1 MSWSGWGDPAQAREL
16 PESVRG
22 LLRDLLG
29 VRAPATPA
37 AGLESVRLAPVA
49 LPEPLLKAL
58 AEIAG
63 AANVRTGHEDRVRH
77 TRGKSTPDLLLMRAG
92 DGSAAPD
99 AVVLPGSHE
108 EVAELLRLCSR
119 ERIAVVPFGGG
130 TSVVGGLAAERPA
143 ERAAAG
149 SGFAGVIA
157 LDLGRLD
164 RLRSVDAES
173 MVAEFEPGVRA
184 PDAERL
190 LAGHGLTLGHFP
202 QSYEYATL
210 GGFAAAR
217 SSGQASAGYGRF
229 DDMVVG
235 LTLTTP
241 SGTLDLGRAPK
252 SAAGPDLRQLVLG
265 SEGAFGVIT
274 SLRLRVRRAP
284 AERRYEGWRFP
295 SFTAGSAAVRAL
307 AQEGPLPAVL
317 RLSDETE
324 TLIGLAKP
332 DSIGSGGSDGAGGPD
347 GSGGFDGAGG
357 SDGSGGS
364 DGAGGSA
371 GPDAPGSSD
380 GSGGSASQ
388 GGSGCLLIAGYEG
401 AAIGARHAAA
411 SAVLA
416 RMGGE
421 PLGPEPGRAWERG
434 RFSAP
439 YLRDSLL
446 AAGATVETLETAGFW
461 SNLPRLYDAVRL
473 ALLGA
478 LGPAHPPLVMCH
490 ISHVYETGASLYFTV
505 VTPQDA
511 DPVAQWQRAKTA
523 VNAAIV
529 EAGGTITHHH
539 GVGRDHRDAYGA
551 EIGPLGAAV
560 LRAVKAELDPA
571 GILNP
576 GALIPPPP

>member
-1 MSWSGWGDPAQAREL
+1 MLWSGWGDPGKAREL
-16 PESVRG
+16 PEPVRG

-29 VRAPATPA
+29 VRAPGTPA
-37 AGLESVRLAPVA
+37 ARLESVALPPVA
-49 LPEPLLKAL
+49 LTGAAL
-58 AEIAG
+58 AALAKVVG
-63 AANVRTGHEDRVRH
+63 DAHVLTGHEARVRH
-77 TRGKSTPDLLLMRAG
+77 TRGKSTPDLLRMRAG
-92 DGSAAPD
+92 DGSDAPD

-108 EVAELLRLCSR
+108 EVAELLGLCSR

-130 TSVVGGLAAERPA
+130 TSVVGGLAADGRD
-143 ERAAAG
+143 RA
-149 SGFAGVIA
+149 GFTGVIA

-164 RLRSVDAES
+164 RLRSVDEES
-173 MVAEFEPGVRA
+173 MVADFEPGVRA

-190 LAGHGLTLGHFP
+190 LAAHGLTLGHFP
-202 QSYEYATL
+202 QSFEYATL

-235 LTLTTP
+235 LTLATP
-241 SGTLDLGRAPK
+241 SGTLDLGRAPR

-265 SEGAFGVIT
+265 SEGAFGVVT

-284 AERRYEGWRFP
+284 AERRHEGWRFA
-295 SFTAGSAAVRAL
+295 SFAQGRAAMRAL
-307 AQEGPLPAVL
+307 AQDGPLPDVL

-324 TLIGLAKP
+324 TMIGLAEP
-332 DSIGSGGSDGAGGPD
+332 DEIGTGAP
-347 GSGGFDGAGG
+347 
-357 SDGSGGS
+357 
-364 DGAGGSA
+364 
-371 GPDAPGSSD
+371 
-380 GSGGSASQ
+380 

-401 AAIGARHAAA
+401 ARVAGRHAAA

-416 RMGGE
+416 RLGGE
-421 PLGPEPGRAWERG
+421 PLGPEPGQAWEHG

-461 SNLPRLYDAVRL
+461 ANLPRLYDAVRP

-478 LGPAHPPLVMCH
+478 LGSPLVMCH
-490 ISHVYETGASLYFTV
+490 VSHVYETGASLYFTV

-511 DPVAQWQRAKTA
+511 DPVAQWRRAKEA

-539 GVGRDHRDAYGA
+539 GVGRDHLDAYA
-551 EIGPLGAAV
+551 REIGPVGAGV

-576 GALIPPPP
+576 GVLVPRG

>member
-1 MSWSGWGDPAQAREL
+1 MLWSGWGDPAQAREL
-16 PESVRG
+16 PEPVRG

-29 VRAPATPA
+29 VRAPQTPA
-37 AGLESVRLAPVA
+37 ATLESVRLPPVA
-49 LPEPLLKAL
+49 LAEPLLQAL
-58 AEIAG
+58 TEVVGAEH
-63 AANVRTGHEDRVRH
+63 VLTGHEDRVRR
-77 TRGKSTPDLLLMRAG
+77 TRGKSTPDLLRMRAG
-92 DGSAAPD
+92 DGSDAPD
-99 AVVLPGSHE
+99 AVVLAGSHD

-130 TSVVGGLAAERPA
+130 TSVVGGLAA
-143 ERAAAG
+143 AG
-149 SGFAGVIA
+149 DGFAGVVA
-157 LDLGRLD
+157 LDLRRLD
-164 RLRSVDAES
+164 RLRSVDAGS
-173 MVAEFEPGVRA
+173 RVAEFEPGVRA

-190 LAGHGLTLGHFP
+190 LAAHGLTLGHFP
-202 QSYEYATL
+202 QSFEYATL

-235 LTLTTP
+235 LTLAAP
-241 SGTLDLGRAPK
+241 AGTLELGRAPK

-284 AERRYEGWRFP
+284 AERRYEGWRFA
-295 SFTAGSAAVRAL
+295 SFAEGTAAMRAL
-307 AQEGPLPAVL
+307 AQDGPLPAVL

-324 TLIGLAKP
+324 TLIGLSRP
-332 DSIGSGGSDGAGGPD
+332 DTIGSTGSTGSNEPAGSAGSAGSGGPGV
-347 GSGGFDGAGG
+347 SG
-357 SDGSGGS
+357 
-364 DGAGGSA
+364 
-371 GPDAPGSSD
+371 
-380 GSGGSASQ
+380 
-388 GGSGCLLIAGYEG
+388 GCLLIAGYEG
-401 AAIGARHAAA
+401 ERVGARHAAA
-411 SAVLA
+411 STVLA
-416 RMGGE
+416 RMGGQ
-421 PLGPEPGRAWERG
+421 PLGAEPGESWKHG

-478 LGPAHPPLVMCH
+478 LGSPLVMCH
-490 ISHVYETGASLYFTV
+490 VSHVYDTGASLYFTV
-505 VTPQDA
+505 VTPQDE
-511 DPVAQWQRAKTA
+511 DPVAQWARAKAA
-523 VNAAIV
+523 VNTAIV

-539 GVGRDHRDAYGA
+539 GVGRDHRDAYA
-551 EIGPLGAAV
+551 TEIGPLGTAV

-576 GALIPPPP
+576 GALIPRD